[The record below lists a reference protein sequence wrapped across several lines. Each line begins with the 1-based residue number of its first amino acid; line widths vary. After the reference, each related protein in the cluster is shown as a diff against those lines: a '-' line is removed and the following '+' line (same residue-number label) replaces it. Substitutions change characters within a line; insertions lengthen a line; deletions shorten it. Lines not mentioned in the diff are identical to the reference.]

1 MRARIRIS
9 LHHVDTRRLPLA
21 RFCLLLL
28 LWHLLLCQSLLLLLL
43 LGNKL
48 IYLTLRNDHYHLSV
62 RCLLQI
68 DGLALECLR
77 HFNEFLLL
85 DLLVT
90 HLTFLLLCC
99 DALAD
104 VWQVLLYALLLLLLD
119 LLLELLLVM
128 LLQLLLYRSID
139 LLDTHARILLHQVL
153 LLLLDNGCLLG
164 PLVLDL
170 LLLLE
175 ALSDLFVGP
184 GLSLCCDLRVGWLL
198 TDALLHW
205 LILLHLSLLRLALHK
220 RSVLRARP
228 DLRDHLLLLS
238 VLSFHDYQPLRLY
251 LLLCEHQFLD
261 LLLT

>member
-1 MRARIRIS
+1 MRARVRIS
-9 LHHVDTRRLPLA
+9 LHHVDTRRLSLA
-21 RFCLLLL
+21 RIRLLLL

-43 LGNKL
+43 LGHKL
-48 IYLTLRNDHYHLSV
+48 IDLTLRNDHYHLSV

-68 DGLALECLR
+68 DGLPLECLR

-104 VWQVLLYALLLLLLD
+104 VWQVLLYALLLLLD

-198 TDALLHW
+198 ADALLHR

-220 RSVLRARP
+220 RPVLRARP

-238 VLSFHDYQPLRLY
+238 VLSFHDYQPLRLN
-251 LLLCEHQFLD
+251 LLLCKHQFLD